1 MGWGMPRESGGMIF
15 IPRPHQLAARDAI
28 LAARREGRPGFL
40 LGDLTGLGKTLS
52 VWAALAAMPED
63 DILVVCPKGGM
74 PQWRRTMALSGL
86 SPKKVTLINYERT
99 KSLFR
104 QKASLLRVTGT
115 AAFADEIRHG
125 YCDLLAGG
133 EEVETGALLAETLRG

>member
-52 VWAALAAMPED
+52 VWAALAAMPF
-63 DILVVCPKGGM
+63 
-74 PQWRRTMALSGL
+74 RRRETFRRSGRALRNHLCST
-86 SPKKVTLINYERT
+86 SETLIP
-99 KSLFR
+99 
-104 QKASLLRVTGT
+104 
-115 AAFADEIRHG
+115 
-125 YCDLLAGG
+125 
-133 EEVETGALLAETLRG
+133 AECVAPQPARRANSV